1 MTLGSRIQE
10 LREEKNIS
18 RKHLAQILKISYSAM
33 SKYETNERFPEK
45 EILVQLADYFNV
57 SIDYLIG
64 RSNIRVDKDL
74 KIALNALSTDGLDDN
89 DIEMVKNL
97 IDNLRSKNRKS

>member
-18 RKHLAQILKISYSAM
+18 RKSLAQVLEISYSAM

-45 EILVQLADYFNV
+45 EMLVQLADYFNV

-64 RSNIRVDKDL
+64 RSDIRVEKDM
-74 KIALNALSTDGLDDN
+74 KIALNALSTDGLDDT

-97 IDNLRSKNRKS
+97 INNLRNKNRKS